1 MNVIENVIQ
10 LNDHW
15 RRRQRVQHEHT
26 RLMLD
31 LWLEQREEFRKRGD
45 LANVAEIDLAIA
57 RVRAGDSLDRIRAD
71 MQRGAFD
78 DEPPKPAA

>member
-1 MNVIENVIQ
+1 MTNVIQ
-10 LNDHW
+10 LSEHW
-15 RRRQRVQHEHT
+15 RRRARVQHEHT

-57 RVRAGDSLDRIRAD
+57 QVRAGDSLNRIRAD

>member
-1 MNVIENVIQ
+1 MNNVIQ
-10 LNDHW
+10 LNEHW

-31 LWLEQREEFRKRGD
+31 LCLEQREEFRKRGD

-57 RVRAGDSLDRIRAD
+57 KTRAADSLDRIRAD

-78 DEPPKPAA
+78 DEPPPSAA